1 MLMLK
6 YPLFTLAFVT
16 LVECFLPGG
25 KLVLPATPA
34 RWKEGFPLWAAP
46 SADAVQ
52 LKDQLLRNV
61 RELRSL
67 QTRDGSLSVD
77 FGVKGGE
84 INATSRAPQKV
95 DYYAVSTDV
104 GKAADTVMATC
115 DQITAYNPTSNATAY
130 LGDKDNGLMAP
141 LHGPWKL
148 LFTTAADASFSK
160 NSTRGD
166 ARAQNVVDAP
176 KGRITN
182 IIDFLPKEDG
192 KDPVLKQLKVVIG
205 AKASSANRVELNFRY
220 AKAVLTRFFFLPVT
234 WSLYIPVPATF
245 ITRCIVL
252 FYRIFRRGQAKR
264 PPQAYFDVVYLD
276 DDLRIHKTGEDNL
289 FVQARPT
296 WEEAKELMK

>member
-1 MLMLK
+1 MLK
-6 YPLFTLAFVT
+6 YLPLTLAFLT

-25 KLVLPATPA
+25 KFVLSAPVQ
-34 RWKEGFPLWAAP
+34 RWKEGTSRWAAP

-52 LKDQLLRNV
+52 LKDQLLQNI
-61 RELRSL
+61 RELRNL
-67 QTRDGSLSVD
+67 QSRDGSLSID

-84 INATSRAPQKV
+84 LNATSRAPQKV

-115 DQITAYNPTSNATAY
+115 DYITACNPTSNATAY
-130 LGDKDNGLMAP
+130 LGDKEKGLMAP

-182 IIDFLPKEDG
+182 VIDFLPKEDG
-192 KDPVLKQLKVVIG
+192 KVPVLKQLQVVIG
-205 AKASSANRVELNFRY
+205 AKASSASRVELNFRY
-220 AKAVLTRFFFLPVT
+220 AKAVLTRFLFLPVT
-234 WSLYIPVPATF
+234 WTLYIPVPATF

-252 FYRIFRRGQAKR
+252 FYRIFRRRQAKK

-296 WEEAKELMK
+296 WEEAKELME